1 MYKISFYVP
10 ETHKEQVK
18 AALFEAGAGKIG
30 QYDCCSFEVLGVGQF
45 RSLHGS
51 NPFIGKIGEVE
62 KVSEYKVEMVVC
74 DENMRAAVKALK
86 TAHPYETPAYNIYKL
101 EIEE

>member
-10 ETHKEQVK
+10 ESHKEEVK
-18 AALFEAGAGKIG
+18 TALFEAGAGKIG

-45 RSLHGS
+45 RSLPGS
-51 NPFIGKIGEVE
+51 NPFLGKIGEVE
-62 KVSEYKVEMVVC
+62 RVSEYKVEMVVS

-86 TAHPYETPAYNIYKL
+86 AAHPYETPAYNIYKL